1 VRKARSGTT
10 SHARK
15 IGFVSCVSARAYVAH
30 RAKGNSSLNIAK
42 VRATRPIALAAVNLL
57 PRAEGAIPIPV
68 VSGREPEVV
77 KNCHDPVTTGTKW
90 HPFVPY
96 FPEFEP
102 GRFITD
108 KGEGTIA
115 GALIHGSPKMLR
127 HPRTCQRNARHGRAF
142 LTKLIVGQSLLALCA
157 LHHIEPASLPV
168 RGSGVPKSRKR
179 AEVTRGCYSQWAID
193 TRDALN
199 SPAA

>member
-1 VRKARSGTT
+1 M
-10 SHARK
+10 
-15 IGFVSCVSARAYVAH
+15 SARAYVAD
-30 RAKGNSSLNIAK
+30 RANGNSSLNIAK
-42 VRATRPIALAAVNLL
+42 VSRATRPIALAAANLF

-68 VSGREPEVV
+68 ISGREPEVV
-77 KNCHDPVTTGTKW
+77 KNCHDPVTTGIKW

-96 FPEFEP
+96 FPKFEP
-102 GRFITD
+102 GRFIAD

-115 GALIHGSPKMLR
+115 GALIHGSPKMLH

-179 AEVTRGCYSQWAID
+179 AEVTRGWHSLWAID